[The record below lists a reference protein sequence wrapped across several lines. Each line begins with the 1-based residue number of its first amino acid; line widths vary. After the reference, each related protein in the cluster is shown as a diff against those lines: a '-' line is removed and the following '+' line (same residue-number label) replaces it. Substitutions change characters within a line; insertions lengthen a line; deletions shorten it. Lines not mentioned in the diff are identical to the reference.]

1 MVWRS
6 CCGGA
11 QPVAPPQVAERR
23 QQHERSV
30 PRRGRVGQGVDLG
43 HTEHWTFR
51 AELFVSSSDLAQV
64 SLILLSR
71 TAVLKIAR
79 SSRYALT
86 TVTGPNGGLALAR
99 AKQTAAAEFFAMN

>member
-1 MVWRS
+1 MF
-6 CCGGA
+6 
-11 QPVAPPQVAERR
+11 
-23 QQHERSV
+23 
-30 PRRGRVGQGVDLG
+30 RV
-43 HTEHWTFR
+43 
-51 AELFVSSSDLAQV
+51 ELFVSSSDLARV

-79 SSRYALT
+79 SSRYALA